1 MLRSRHACLRRM
13 AQQHAPTLADNE
25 RLPANPDSFLQAF
38 QVGLSTGH
46 LQHLFSSI
54 IHKDMQKQLLALT
67 TLPQQRARLLSL
79 AHKNPFPNLN
89 PSDPLTR
96 LHNEAVVINSR
107 LHLGLPASALAAADP
122 GARCICGK
130 LLSEDIFHFGACRF
144 FKGQQIACHDGAI
157 NAIVREL
164 VACGVTPNLEH
175 KFADTQKRVDISWV
189 CQQTGAKQH
198 IDFTV
203 CNPAANSVAT
213 AVKLDSM
220 TAMRPLQAREN
231 AKCTRHKAASNAE
244 GYSFYPWVVDPFG
257 STTQTARKLVKQA
270 VTTAAV
276 YGSASAPN
284 EKQFLARIA
293 ASVYLGTAA
302 IYSAGLGSA
311 KIHATQQ
318 HL

>member
-1 MLRSRHACLRRM
+1 MLHSRHACLRRM
-13 AQQHAPTLADNE
+13 AQQYAPTLVVNE
-25 RLPANPDSFLQAF
+25 RLPANPETFLQAF
-38 QVGLSTGH
+38 QVGLSTAH
-46 LQHLFSSI
+46 LQRLFSST
-54 IHKDMQKQLLALT
+54 IHKDMQKQLIALT
-67 TLPQQRARLLSL
+67 TQPQQRARLLSL
-79 AHKNPFPNLN
+79 AHKNPFPNLD

-107 LHLGLPASALAAADP
+107 LHLGMPASALAAADP
-122 GARCICGK
+122 RARCICGK

-144 FKGQQIACHDGAI
+144 FKGQQIACHDGGI
-157 NAIVREL
+157 NAIVRSL
-164 VACGVTPNLEH
+164 VACGITPNLEH
-175 KFADTQKRVDISWV
+175 KFVDSQRRVDISWV

-203 CNPAANSVAT
+203 CNPAASSVAT

-231 AKCTRHKAASNAE
+231 AKCTRHTAASNAE

-311 KIHATQQ
+311 NIHATQQ